1 MYENIGASIPR
12 EFFYNLSKL
21 QGAMS
26 KNVIKVSADRPDGN
40 NPGNIVNFRLPI
52 GSLLHLQSLSLF
64 WTAKMTGTN
73 PAHPTRYSSSFIKRL
88 SISMNNVVVQQ
99 IEDYALLYNLLADH
113 TNKDRTKSIGGD
125 FDDNSIIW
133 TEATPTSTAPVAIT
147 GQNALLAATTNQ
159 TVKMKVNNFLGFLGS
174 ASTSILPTDKV
185 GEVVISITLA
195 QPYEVLGGSA
205 EAAATSYTDN
215 KFELDNM
222 YLTCEAL
229 SFSDDSYYTSI
240 NNKDLMFGFND
251 YIVTKFAPVSKQTGI
266 NVTNYVSANSI
277 DWVAGTAVVAQ
288 SSPSTM
294 LAYGGESDGA
304 AANVINM
311 FKYLSDPVAYVNN
324 NGTGGKSGDGFY
336 STAAIQR
343 NLQHLKSTQFSI
355 NNKQLNYGAFNPEE
369 NFNQLLLSMGY
380 LNTDSSSNGF
390 HSGIVSLKHFYK
402 YYGVCA
408 QSLELID
415 KDQFYISGLSSQG
428 SSCSINWKA
437 EFEGSGNTMSIT
449 PVIISKLSKVL
460 HIKQGRQIFVE

>member
-125 FDDNSIIW
+125 FDDNSVIW

-324 NGTGGKSGDGFY
+324 NTGNSGDGFY
-336 STAAIQR
+336 GVEALKR
-343 NLQHLKSTQFSI
+343 DLQGLETSQFSI
-355 NNKQLNYGAFNPEE
+355 NNKALNYSAFDIYEVFQSNLCCLGYEGVDASANGWNPTIASIYHY
-369 NFNQLLLSMGY
+369 F
-380 LNTDSSSNGF
+380 
-390 HSGIVSLKHFYK
+390 K
-402 YYGVCA
+402 YYGGHF
-408 QSLELID
+408 QSLQLIN
-415 KDQFYISGLSSQG
+415 KDEFMLSGLSSAG
-428 SSCSINWKA
+428 SSCAINWVCK
-437 EFEGSGNTMSIT
+437 FKGNATYNIT
-449 PVIISKLSKVL
+449 PVIIAKLSKIL
-460 HIKQGRQIFVE
+460 HVKPGRMVFVE